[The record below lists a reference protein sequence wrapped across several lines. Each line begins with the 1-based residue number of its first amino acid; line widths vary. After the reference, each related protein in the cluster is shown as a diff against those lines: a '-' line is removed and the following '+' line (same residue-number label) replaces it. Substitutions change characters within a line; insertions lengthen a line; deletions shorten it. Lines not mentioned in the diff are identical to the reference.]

1 MHRRARAVTEPGTEA
16 SLTSALRP
24 SGRGRSALLKAAL
37 TLIVLV
43 ALFIF
48 LPRDAL
54 IGALQ
59 KVSLPLF
66 AAALSGLLI
75 GHVVASQKWLLL
87 LRACGARCTRV
98 EALQAHGAGLFAN
111 LCLPSLVGGDVVR
124 AAFVASGGR
133 SLAPVAVGTL
143 GDRVID
149 TAGLLLLAG
158 AGAAVAPGALPGP
171 TLPVLVGGAA
181 LFAIGVGIGPRIL
194 RAVRPEWVPTR
205 AQGLVTQLQTA
216 VSSLESRPGTTL
228 AAAALSVLVQ
238 AGFVVLNAAL
248 GSAVGIEVP
257 LSVWFVAWPLAKLIA
272 LAPVSLGGLGVR
284 EAALAGLLAG
294 FGVEP
299 ALAVAE
305 SLLWEAALI
314 SLGLVAG
321 AAAFGSRRFTHRTL
335 AEETG

>member
-1 MHRRARAVTEPGTEA
+1 VTEPESAA
-16 SLTSALRP
+16 SASAALRP
-24 SGRGRSALLKAAL
+24 TGRGRSALLKAAITVAVL
-37 TLIVLV
+37 T
-43 ALFIF
+43 ALFAF
-48 LPRDAL
+48 LPRDTL
-54 IGALQ
+54 VGALRQ
-59 KVSLPLF
+59 MSLPLF
-66 AAALSGLLI
+66 AAALFGLLI
-75 GHVVASQKWLLL
+75 GHVVASQKWRLL
-87 LRACGARCTRV
+87 LRACGAQCTRI

-124 AAFVASGGR
+124 AAFISTGAR
-133 SLAPVAVGTL
+133 SLPPIAVGSL

-158 AGAAVAPGALPGP
+158 AGAAIAPGALPGP
-171 TLPVLVGGAA
+171 TLPVLATGGA
-181 LFAIGVGIGPRIL
+181 LFALGMGFGPRII
-194 RAVRPEWVPTR
+194 RALRPEWVPAR
-205 AQGLVTQLQTA
+205 ARGLLTQLQAA
-216 VSSLESRPGTTL
+216 VAGLQAHPGSTL
-228 AAAALSVLVQ
+228 LAAALSVAIQ
-238 AGFVVLNAAL
+238 AGFVVLNAVL

-335 AEETG
+335 AEEAE